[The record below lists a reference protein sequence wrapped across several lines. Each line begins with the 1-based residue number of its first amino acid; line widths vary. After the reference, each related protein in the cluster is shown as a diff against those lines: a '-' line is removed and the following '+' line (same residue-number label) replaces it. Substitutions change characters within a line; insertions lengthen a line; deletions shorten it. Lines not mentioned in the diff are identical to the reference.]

1 MSTFLYRLGRT
12 AFGRPWLFIAGWLT
26 VLAVVIGT
34 VAVNGVSV
42 SSDMKIEGT
51 EAQSVLDRVST
62 ELPEASG
69 GQASVVFTV
78 PDGERLDTAE
88 RLAAI
93 SDTVNDVYAL
103 EKVVNPLD
111 LAPAAPGEGA
121 AGAGQQNAP
130 GAPGEGAAGAGQQN
144 APGTPAAGP
153 EQGQAPPYQPLV
165 MDGAPVPGVLVSSD
179 GQVALFQFQFTVAS
193 TSLTDEDVTSVVEV
207 VERAEEGTE
216 ISALPSDSLKALEV
230 PVGMGEVIGL
240 AVAALVLVL
249 TLGSLIAAGL
259 PLITALIGVGIGVG
273 GAYALSTVVEM
284 NSATPVLGLM
294 VGLAV
299 GIDYALF
306 VVNRQ
311 RRLILDRGLTAQEAA
326 GRAVG
331 TAGSAVF
338 FAGLTV
344 IIALTAL
351 TVIGI
356 AMLSTMALVAA
367 STVALAVLIALT
379 LLPALLGLVGER
391 ICSDKARAR
400 SRAKVEA
407 ESHSVADHW
416 VKGVIRFRWPVI
428 AGVVALLGVMAIPAA
443 DMNLG
448 IPSGATA
455 NQDTAARQSYEAV
468 SQGFGE
474 GFNGPLL
481 VTAEPTDTAGGVT
494 PELTAKLIGEFQDR
508 DDIVL
513 AAPVGVNEA
522 GDLAV
527 FSVIPTSGPSDE
539 ATRDLVKSLREPDNA
554 IAQNNQVQLGVTGFT
569 AIGIDMSDKLA
580 SVLPLYLGIIIV
592 LSVLILLLV
601 FRSVIVPIKATAGFL
616 LSILATFGA
625 TTAVFQWG
633 WLSGLFG
640 VDTGGPLMS
649 FMPIMVTGILY
660 GLAMDYEV
668 FLVSSMREAHI
679 HGQEA
684 RQSVVHGFDQASR
697 VVVAAA
703 IIMISVFS
711 GFIFSHDVMIKQIGF
726 ALAVGILIDAF
737 IVRLTLVP
745 ALMAVFGERAWWL
758 PRWLDRLLPDLDIEG
773 DKLLAMLNQ
782 QPEAT
787 DRDKIEVRT

>member
-12 AFGRPWLFIAGWLT
+12 AYGRPWLFIAGWVA
-26 VLAVVIGT
+26 VLAAVVGGMAI
-34 VAVNGVSV
+34 NGVSV
-42 SSDMKIEGT
+42 SSEMKIEGT
-51 EAQSVLDRVST
+51 EAQTVLDRVAD

-78 PDGERLDTAE
+78 PVGERLDTPE
-88 RLAAI
+88 RLAVL
-93 SDTVNDVYAL
+93 SSTVGEVYEL
-103 EKVVNPLD
+103 ERVVNPLD
-111 LAPAAPGEGA
+111 AAPSTAEQG
-121 AGAGQQNAP
+121 
-130 GAPGEGAAGAGQQN
+130 
-144 APGTPAAGP
+144 APGTPQENAPGDAPAGSDPAQAA
-153 EQGQAPPYQPLV
+153 PYQPLMV
-165 MDGAPVPGVLVSSD
+165 SGTPVPGVLVSSD
-179 GQVALFQFQFTVAS
+179 GRVALFQFQFTVAS
-193 TSLTDEDVTSVVEV
+193 TSLTDDDVSSVLEV
-207 VERAEEGTE
+207 VERAEQGTGMTV
-216 ISALPSDSLKALEV
+216 LPSDSLEALEI
-230 PVGMGEVIGL
+230 PVGIGEVIGL

-249 TLGSLIAAGL
+249 TLGSLTAAGL
-259 PLITALIGVGIGVG
+259 PLITALVGVGIGVG
-273 GAYALSTVVEM
+273 GAYTLSNVVEM

-311 RRLILDRGLTAQEAA
+311 RRLILDHGLNAHEAA

-344 IIALTAL
+344 LIALTAL

-356 AMLSTMALVAA
+356 AVLSTMALVAA
-367 STVALAVLIALT
+367 STVALAVLIALS

-400 SRAKVEA
+400 RRAKVQA
-407 ESHSVADHW
+407 ESHGVADHW
-416 VKGVIRFRWPVI
+416 VRGVVRFRWPVI
-428 AGVVALLGVMAIPAA
+428 AGVAAILVVMAIPAA
-443 DMNLG
+443 SMNLG

-468 SQGFGE
+468 SQSFGE
-474 GFNGPLL
+474 GFNSPLL
-481 VTAEPTDTAGGVT
+481 VTAEPTRAAGNVT
-494 PELTAKLIGEFQDR
+494 PELTAKLIDELQDR

-527 FSVIPTSGPSDE
+527 FSIIPTSGPDDE
-539 ATRDLVKSLREPDNA
+539 STSDLVTSLREPDHP
-554 IAQNNQVQLGVTGFT
+554 IARDNQVQLGVTGFT
-569 AIGIDMSDKLA
+569 AIRIDMSDKIA

-592 LSVLILLLV
+592 LSILILTLV
-601 FRSVIVPIKATAGFL
+601 FRSVVVPLKATAGFL

-649 FMPIMVTGILY
+649 FMPIIVTGILY

-679 HGQEA
+679 HGQAA

-703 IIMISVFS
+703 IIMVAVFS
-711 GFIFSHDVMIKQIGF
+711 GFIFSHDIMIKQIGF
-726 ALAVGILIDAF
+726 ALAAGILIDAF

-745 ALMAVFGERAWWL
+745 ALMAVFDERAWWL
-758 PRWLDRLLPDLDIEG
+758 PQWLDRLLPDLDIEG
-773 DKLLAMLNQ
+773 DRLLTMLNQ
-782 QPEAT
+782 QAGAT
-787 DRDKIEVRT
+787 DRQGIEIPG

>member
-12 AFGRPWLFIAGWLT
+12 AFGRPWLLIAGWVA
-26 VLAVVIGT
+26 VLAAVVGAVVI
-34 VAVNGVSV
+34 NGVSV
-42 SSDMKIEGT
+42 SSEMKIDGT
-51 EAQSVLDRVST
+51 QAQTVLDRVAD

-69 GQASVVFTV
+69 GQASVVFTASE
-78 PDGERLDTAE
+78 GGRLDTPE
-88 RLAAI
+88 RLAVI
-93 SDTVNDVYAL
+93 SRTVSDVYEL

-111 LAPAAPGEGA
+111 AALGAAEEGA
-121 AGAGQQNAP
+121 AGTPRENAP
-130 GAPGEGAAGAGQQN
+130 VDPQAGSDQHH
-144 APGTPAAGP
+144 
-153 EQGQAPPYQPLV
+153 APPYQPLMV
-165 MDGAPVPGVLVSSD
+165 DGAPVPGVLVSSD

-193 TSLTDEDVTSVVEV
+193 TSLTDDDVSSVVDV
-207 VERAEEGTE
+207 VERAEQGTG
-216 ISALPSDSLKALEV
+216 ITVLPSDSLKAIEI
-230 PVGMGEVIGL
+230 PVGIGEVIGL

-259 PLITALIGVGIGVG
+259 PLVTALVGVGIGVG
-273 GAYALSTVVEM
+273 GAYALSMVVEM

-311 RRLILDRGLTAQEAA
+311 RRLILDRGLTAREAA

-344 IIALTAL
+344 LIALTAL

-356 AMLSTMALVAA
+356 ATLSTMALVAA

-400 SRAKVEA
+400 SRARVDA
-407 ESHSVADHW
+407 ESRNHSVADHW
-416 VKGVIRFRWPVI
+416 VKNVIRFRWPVI
-428 AGVVALLGVMAIPAA
+428 AGVAAILGVMAIPAA
-443 DMNLG
+443 SMNLG
-448 IPSGATA
+448 IPTGATA
-455 NQDTAARQSYEAV
+455 NQDTAARQSYEAI
-468 SQGFGE
+468 SRGFGE

-481 VTAEPTDTAGGVT
+481 VTAEPTGTAGRVT
-494 PELTAKLIGEFQDR
+494 PELTAKLIGEFQER

-527 FSVIPTSGPSDE
+527 FSIIPTSGPSDE
-539 ATRDLVKSLREPDNA
+539 ATSDLVRSLRESDNA
-554 IAQNNQVQLGVTGFT
+554 IAQDNQVQLGVTGFT
-569 AIGIDMSDKLA
+569 AIGIDMSDKLTN
-580 SVLPLYLGIIIV
+580 VLPLYLGIIIV
-592 LSVLILLLV
+592 LSVLILTLV

-633 WLSGLFG
+633 WLSELFG

-649 FMPIMVTGILY
+649 FMPIFVTGILY

-679 HGQEA
+679 HGQAA

-703 IIMISVFS
+703 IIMVAVFS
-711 GFIFSHDVMIKQIGF
+711 GFIVSYDIMIKQVGF
-726 ALAVGILIDAF
+726 ALAAGILIDAF
-737 IVRLTLVP
+737 LVRLTLIP
-745 ALMAVFGERAWWL
+745 ALMAVFDDRAWWL

-773 DKLLAMLNQ
+773 DKLLTMLNQ
-782 QPEAT
+782 QAEAT
-787 DRDKIEVRT
+787 DRHDVAVRN

>member
-12 AFGRPWLFIAGWLT
+12 AFGRPWLFIAGWVAVLT
-26 VLAVVIGT
+26 VVVGAVAI
-34 VAVNGVSV
+34 NGVSV
-42 SSDMKIEGT
+42 SSEMKIEGT
-51 EAQSVLDRVST
+51 EAQTVLDRVAD
-62 ELPEASG
+62 EFPAASG
-69 GQASVVFTV
+69 GQASVVFTA
-78 PDGERLDTAE
+78 PDGERLDTPE
-88 RLAAI
+88 RLAVI
-93 SDTVNDVYAL
+93 SGTVSDVYDL

-111 LAPAAPGEGA
+111 AALGPPAESAPDTRQE
-121 AGAGQQNAP
+121 NAP
-130 GAPGEGAAGAGQQN
+130 GGPPAGSNQAQ
-144 APGTPAAGP
+144 TPP
-153 EQGQAPPYQPLV
+153 FQPLLV
-165 MDGAPVPGVLVSSD
+165 GGAPVPGVLVSSD

-193 TSLTDEDVTSVVEV
+193 TSLTDDDVASVVEV
-207 VERAEEGTE
+207 VERAEQGTG
-216 ISALPSDSLKALEV
+216 ITVLPSDSLKAIEI
-230 PVGMGEVIGL
+230 PVGIGEVIGL

-259 PLITALIGVGIGVG
+259 PLVTALAGVGIGVG
-273 GAYALSTVVEM
+273 GAYALSTAVEM

-311 RRLILDRGLTAQEAA
+311 RRLILDRGLTAEEAA

-344 IIALTAL
+344 LIALTAL

-356 AMLSTMALVAA
+356 AMLSAMALVAA

-400 SRAKVEA
+400 RRDQVESKSD
-407 ESHSVADHW
+407 SHSVADHW

-428 AGVVALLGVMAIPAA
+428 AGVVAILGVMAIPAA
-443 DMNLG
+443 SMKLG

-481 VTAEPTDTAGGVT
+481 VTAEPTGSGRRVT
-494 PELTAKLIGEFQDR
+494 PELTAKLIGELQDR

-522 GDLAV
+522 GNLAV
-527 FSVIPTSGPSDE
+527 FSIIPTSGPSDE
-539 ATRDLVKSLREPDNA
+539 ATSDLVKSLREPDNA
-554 IAQNNQVQLGVTGFT
+554 IAQDNQVQLGVTGFT

-580 SVLPLYLGIIIV
+580 GVLPLYLGIIIV
-592 LSVLILLLV
+592 LSVLILTLV
-601 FRSVIVPIKATAGFL
+601 FRSIIVPIKATAGFL

-633 WLSGLFG
+633 WLSSLFG
-640 VDTGGPLMS
+640 FDTGGPLMS
-649 FMPIMVTGILY
+649 FMPIIATGILY

-668 FLVSSMREAHI
+668 FLVSSMREAHV
-679 HGQEA
+679 HGRAA
-684 RQSVVHGFDQASR
+684 RASIVQGFDQASR

-703 IIMISVFS
+703 IIMVAVFS
-711 GFIFSHDVMIKQIGF
+711 GFIFSHDIMIKQIGF
-726 ALAVGILIDAF
+726 ALAAGILIDAF

-745 ALMAVFGERAWWL
+745 ALMAVFDEQAWWL

-773 DKLLAMLNQ
+773 DKLLTMLNQ
-782 QPEAT
+782 QAEAT
-787 DRDKIEVRT
+787 DRQDIKIRR

>member
-1 MSTFLYRLGRT
+1 MEDWG
-12 AFGRPWLFIAGWLT
+12 
-26 VLAVVIGT
+26 
-34 VAVNGVSV
+34 
-42 SSDMKIEGT
+42 
-51 EAQSVLDRVST
+51 
-62 ELPEASG
+62 
-69 GQASVVFTV
+69 
-78 PDGERLDTAE
+78 
-88 RLAAI
+88 
-93 SDTVNDVYAL
+93 
-103 EKVVNPLD
+103 
-111 LAPAAPGEGA
+111 
-121 AGAGQQNAP
+121 
-130 GAPGEGAAGAGQQN
+130 
-144 APGTPAAGP
+144 
-153 EQGQAPPYQPLV
+153 
-165 MDGAPVPGVLVSSD
+165 PVPGVLVSSD

-193 TSLTDEDVTSVVEV
+193 TSLTDDDVTSVVEV
-207 VERAEEGTE
+207 VERAERGTG
-216 ISALPSDSLKALEV
+216 ITVLPSDSLKAIEI
-230 PVGMGEVIGL
+230 PVGVGEVIGL

-259 PLITALIGVGIGVG
+259 PLITALVGVGIGVG
-273 GAYALSTVVEM
+273 GAYALSTAVEM

-311 RRLILDRGLTAQEAA
+311 RRLILDRGLSAQEAA
-326 GRAVG
+326 ARAVG

-344 IIALTAL
+344 LIALTAL

-391 ICSDKARAR
+391 ICSGKAR
-400 SRAKVEA
+400 SRRRAKVDA

-416 VKGVIRFRWPVI
+416 VRGVIRFRWPVI
-428 AGVVALLGVMAIPAA
+428 AGVVAILGVMAIPAA
-443 DMNLG
+443 SMNLG
-448 IPSGATA
+448 IPTGETA

-481 VTAEPTDTAGGVT
+481 VTAEPTDTADRVT
-494 PELTAKLIGEFQDR
+494 PELTAKLLAEFQGR

-527 FSVIPTSGPSDE
+527 FSVIPTSGPGDE
-539 ATRDLVKSLREPDNA
+539 ATSDLVKSLREPAND
-554 IAQNNQVQLGVTGFT
+554 IAQTNEVQLGVTGFT

-580 SVLPLYLGIIIV
+580 DVLPLYLGIIIV
-592 LSVLILLLV
+592 LSVLILMLV
-601 FRSVIVPIKATAGFL
+601 FRSIVVPLKATAGFL

-633 WLSGLFG
+633 WLSSLFG
-640 VDTGGPLMS
+640 FDTGGPLMS
-649 FMPIMVTGILY
+649 FMPIIVTGILY

-679 HGQEA
+679 HGQPA

-703 IIMISVFS
+703 IIMVAVFS
-711 GFIFSHDVMIKQIGF
+711 GFIFSHDIMIKQIGF
-726 ALAVGILIDAF
+726 ALAAGILIDAF

-745 ALMAVFGERAWWL
+745 ALMAVFDERAWWL

-773 DKLLAMLNQ
+773 DKLLTMLNQ
-782 QPEAT
+782 QAEAADHQNT
-787 DRDKIEVRT
+787 EVRN

>member
-1 MSTFLYRLGRT
+1 MSTILYRLGRT
-12 AFGRPWLFIAGWLT
+12 AFGTPWLFIAGWVA
-26 VLAVVIGT
+26 VLAVVVGG
-34 VAVNGVSV
+34 VAINGVSV
-42 SSDMKIEGT
+42 SSEMKIEGT
-51 EAQSVLDRVST
+51 EAQTVLDRVAD

-78 PDGERLDTAE
+78 PVGERLDTPE
-88 RLAAI
+88 RLAVI
-93 SDTVNDVYAL
+93 SDTVSNVYDL

-111 LAPAAPGEGA
+111 AALGAAEEGA
-121 AGAGQQNAP
+121 SGTAQENPPGDPPAGSDQ
-130 GAPGEGAAGAGQQN
+130 E
-144 APGTPAAGP
+144 PAQ
-153 EQGQAPPYQPLV
+153 EQGPPYQPLLV
-165 MDGAPVPGVLVSSD
+165 DGAPVPGVLVSSD
-179 GQVALFQFQFTVAS
+179 GRVALFQFQFTVAS
-193 TSLTDEDVTSVVEV
+193 TSLTDDDVSSVVEV
-207 VERAEEGTE
+207 VERAEQGTGMTV
-216 ISALPSDSLKALEV
+216 LPSDSLKALEI
-230 PVGMGEVIGL
+230 PVGIGEVIGL

-259 PLITALIGVGIGVG
+259 PLVTALVGIGIGVG
-273 GAYALSTVVEM
+273 GAYALSNVVEM

-344 IIALTAL
+344 LIALTAL

-356 AMLSTMALVAA
+356 AVLSTMALVAA
-367 STVALAVLIALT
+367 STVALAVLIALS

-400 SRAKVEA
+400 RHAQAKT
-407 ESHSVADHW
+407 ESHGIADHW
-416 VKGVIRFRWPVI
+416 VKGVVRYRWPVI
-428 AGVVALLGVMAIPAA
+428 AGVAAILVVMAIPAA
-443 DMNLG
+443 SMNLG

-468 SQGFGE
+468 SQSFGE
-474 GFNGPLL
+474 GFNNPLL
-481 VTAEPTDTAGGVT
+481 VTAEPTRAAGNVT
-494 PELTAKLIGEFQDR
+494 PELTAKLIDEFQDR

-527 FSVIPTSGPSDE
+527 FSIIPTSGPDDE
-539 ATRDLVKSLREPDNA
+539 ATSDLVKSLREPDHP
-554 IAQNNQVQLGVTGFT
+554 IAQDNQVQLGVTGFT
-569 AIGIDMSDKLA
+569 AIRIDMSDKIA
-580 SVLPLYLGIIIV
+580 GVLPFYLGIIIV
-592 LSVLILLLV
+592 LSVLILMLV
-601 FRSVIVPIKATAGFL
+601 FRSVVVPIKATAGFL

-649 FMPIMVTGILY
+649 FMPIIVTGILY

-679 HGQEA
+679 HGQAA
-684 RQSVVHGFDQASR
+684 RPSVVHGFDQASR

-703 IIMISVFS
+703 IIMVAVFS
-711 GFIFSHDVMIKQIGF
+711 GFIFSHDIMIKQIGF
-726 ALAVGILIDAF
+726 ALAAGILIDAF

-745 ALMAVFGERAWWL
+745 ALMAVFDERAWWL

-773 DKLLAMLNQ
+773 DKLLTMLNQ
-782 QPEAT
+782 QAEAT
-787 DRDKIEVRT
+787 DQQDIKIPG

>member
-1 MSTFLYRLGRT
+1 M
-12 AFGRPWLFIAGWLT
+12 
-26 VLAVVIGT
+26 
-34 VAVNGVSV
+34 
-42 SSDMKIEGT
+42 
-51 EAQSVLDRVST
+51 
-62 ELPEASG
+62 
-69 GQASVVFTV
+69 
-78 PDGERLDTAE
+78 
-88 RLAAI
+88 
-93 SDTVNDVYAL
+93 
-103 EKVVNPLD
+103 
-111 LAPAAPGEGA
+111 
-121 AGAGQQNAP
+121 
-130 GAPGEGAAGAGQQN
+130 
-144 APGTPAAGP
+144 
-153 EQGQAPPYQPLV
+153 LV
-165 MDGAPVPGVLVSSD
+165 DGAPVPGVLVSAD

-193 TSLTDEDVTSVVEV
+193 TSLTDDDVSSVLEV
-207 VERAEEGTE
+207 VERAEQGTGMTV
-216 ISALPSDSLKALEV
+216 LPSDSLEALEI
-230 PVGMGEVIGL
+230 PVGIGEVIGL

-249 TLGSLIAAGL
+249 TLGSLTAAGL
-259 PLITALIGVGIGVG
+259 PLITALVGVGIGVG
-273 GAYALSTVVEM
+273 GAYTLSNVVEM

-311 RRLILDRGLTAQEAA
+311 RRLILDHGLNAHEAA

-344 IIALTAL
+344 LIALTAL

-356 AMLSTMALVAA
+356 AVLSTMALVAA
-367 STVALAVLIALT
+367 STVALAVLIALS

-400 SRAKVEA
+400 RRAKVQT
-407 ESHSVADHW
+407 ESHGVADHW
-416 VKGVIRFRWPVI
+416 VRGVVRFRWPVI
-428 AGVVALLGVMAIPAA
+428 AGVAAILVVMAIPAA
-443 DMNLG
+443 SMNLG

-468 SQGFGE
+468 SQSFGE
-474 GFNGPLL
+474 GFNSPLL
-481 VTAEPTDTAGGVT
+481 VTAEPTRVAGNVT
-494 PELTAKLIGEFQDR
+494 PELTAKLIDEFQDR

-513 AAPVGVNEA
+513 ATPVGVNEA

-527 FSVIPTSGPSDE
+527 FSIIPTSGPDDE
-539 ATRDLVKSLREPDNA
+539 ATSDLVKSLREPDHP
-554 IAQNNQVQLGVTGFT
+554 IAQDNQVQLGVTGFT
-569 AIGIDMSDKLA
+569 AIRIDMSDKIA
-580 SVLPLYLGIIIV
+580 GVLPFYLGIIIV
-592 LSVLILLLV
+592 LSILILTLV
-601 FRSVIVPIKATAGFL
+601 FRSLVVPIKATAGFL

-649 FMPIMVTGILY
+649 FMPIIVTGILY

-679 HGQEA
+679 HGQAA
-684 RQSVVHGFDQASR
+684 RPSVVHGFDQASR

-703 IIMISVFS
+703 IIMVAVFS
-711 GFIFSHDVMIKQIGF
+711 GFIFSHDIMIKQIGF
-726 ALAVGILIDAF
+726 ALAAGILIDAF

-745 ALMAVFGERAWWL
+745 ALMAVFDEGAWWL

-773 DKLLAMLNQ
+773 DKLLTMLNQ
-782 QPEAT
+782 QAEAT
-787 DRDKIEVRT
+787 DQQDIKIPG

>member
-12 AFGRPWLFIAGWLT
+12 AFGRPWLFIAGWVA
-26 VLAVVIGT
+26 VLAAVVGA
-34 VAVNGVSV
+34 VAINGVNV
-42 SSDMKIEGT
+42 SSEMKIEGT
-51 EAQSVLDRVST
+51 EAQTVLDRVAN
-62 ELPEASG
+62 ELPAASG

-78 PDGERLDTAE
+78 PDGERLDTPE
-88 RLAAI
+88 RLAVI
-93 SDTVNDVYAL
+93 SATVSDVYDL

-111 LAPAAPGEGA
+111 AALGTGEQGGPGTDQEGAPADPP
-121 AGAGQQNAP
+121 AG
-130 GAPGEGAAGAGQQN
+130 
-144 APGTPAAGP
+144 TD
-153 EQGQAPPYQPLV
+153 QGQAPPYQPLV
-165 MDGAPVPGVLVSSD
+165 VDGAPVPGVLVSSD

-193 TSLTDEDVTSVVEV
+193 TSLTDDDVTSVVEV
-207 VERAEEGTE
+207 VERAERGTG
-216 ISALPSDSLKALEV
+216 ITVLPSDSLKAIEI
-230 PVGMGEVIGL
+230 PVGIGEVIGL
-240 AVAALVLVL
+240 AIAALVLVL

-259 PLITALIGVGIGVG
+259 PLITALVGVGIGVG
-273 GAYALSTVVEM
+273 GAYALSTAVEM

-311 RRLILDRGLTAQEAA
+311 RRLILDRGLSAQEAA

-344 IIALTAL
+344 LIALTAL

-391 ICSDKARAR
+391 ICSDKARSR
-400 SRAKVEA
+400 RRAKVEA

-428 AGVVALLGVMAIPAA
+428 AGVVAILGVMAIPAA
-443 DMNLG
+443 SMNLG
-448 IPSGATA
+448 IPTGETA

-481 VTAEPTDTAGGVT
+481 VTAEPTGSADLVT
-494 PELTAKLIGEFQDR
+494 PDLTAKLLAEFQGR

-527 FSVIPTSGPSDE
+527 FSIIPTSGPSDE
-539 ATRDLVKSLREPDNA
+539 ATSDLVKSLREPDND
-554 IAQNNQVQLGVTGFT
+554 IAQTNEVQLGVTGFT

-580 SVLPLYLGIIIV
+580 DVLPLYLGIIIV
-592 LSVLILLLV
+592 LSVLILMLV
-601 FRSVIVPIKATAGFL
+601 FRSIVVPLKATAGFL

-633 WLSGLFG
+633 WLSSLFG
-640 VDTGGPLMS
+640 FDTGGPLMS
-649 FMPIMVTGILY
+649 FMPIIVTGILY

-679 HGQEA
+679 HGQPA

-703 IIMISVFS
+703 IIMVAVFS
-711 GFIFSHDVMIKQIGF
+711 GFIFSHDIMIKQIGF
-726 ALAVGILIDAF
+726 ALAAGILIDAF

-745 ALMAVFGERAWWL
+745 ALMAVFDERAWWL

-773 DKLLAMLNQ
+773 DKLLTMLNQ
-782 QPEAT
+782 RAEAT
-787 DRDKIEVRT
+787 DRQNVEVRN

>member
-12 AFGRPWLFIAGWLT
+12 AFGRPWLFIAGWLA
-26 VLAVVIGT
+26 VLAVVVGS
-34 VAVNGVSV
+34 VAINGVSV
-42 SSDMKIEGT
+42 SSEMKIEGT
-51 EAQSVLDRVST
+51 EAQTVLDRVAA

-69 GQASVVFTV
+69 GQASVVFTAA
-78 PDGERLDTAE
+78 DGERLDTGE
-88 RLAAI
+88 RLAVI
-93 SDTVNDVYAL
+93 SGTVSDVYDL

-111 LAPAAPGEGA
+111 AALG
-121 AGAGQQNAP
+121 
-130 GAPGEGAAGAGQQN
+130 GAPEEG
-144 APGTPAAGP
+144 APGTPPESAPGTPPGGP
-153 EQGQAPPYQPLV
+153 NQEQAPPYQPLLV
-165 MDGAPVPGVLVSSD
+165 DGAPVPGVLVSTD

-193 TSLTDEDVTSVVEV
+193 TSLTDDDVTSVVEV
-207 VERAEEGTE
+207 VERAEQGTG
-216 ISALPSDSLKALEV
+216 ITVLPSDSLKAIEI
-230 PVGMGEVIGL
+230 PVGIGEVIGL

-259 PLITALIGVGIGVG
+259 PLVTALVGVGIGVG

-311 RRLILDRGLTAQEAA
+311 RRLILDQGLTAREAA
-326 GRAVG
+326 SRAVG

-344 IIALTAL
+344 LIALTAL

-400 SRAKVEA
+400 RRARVEA
-407 ESHSVADHW
+407 ESHSVADLW

-428 AGVVALLGVMAIPAA
+428 AGVVAILGVAAIPAA
-443 DMNLG
+443 SMNLG
-448 IPSGATA
+448 IPTGATA

-481 VTAEPTDTAGGVT
+481 VTAEPTGTAGAVT
-494 PELTAKLIGEFQDR
+494 PELTAQLIAGFQDR

-527 FSVIPTSGPSDE
+527 FSIIPTSGPSDE
-539 ATRDLVKSLREPDNA
+539 ATSDLVKSLREPDNT
-554 IAQNNQVQLGVTGFT
+554 IASDNEVQLGVTGFT

-580 SVLPLYLGIIIV
+580 GVLPLYLGIIII
-592 LSVLILLLV
+592 LSVLILMLV
-601 FRSVIVPIKATAGFL
+601 FRSIIVPIKATAGFL

-640 VDTGGPLMS
+640 FDTGGPLMS
-649 FMPIMVTGILY
+649 FMPIIVTGILY

-679 HGQEA
+679 HGQTA

-703 IIMISVFS
+703 IIMVAVFS
-711 GFIFSHDVMIKQIGF
+711 GFIFSHDIMIKQIGF

-737 IVRLTLVP
+737 IVRMTLVP
-745 ALMAVFGERAWWL
+745 ALMAIFKEGAWWL
-758 PRWLDRLLPDLDIEG
+758 PRWLDRLLPNLDVEG
-773 DKLLAMLNQ
+773 DKLLTMLNQ
-782 QPEAT
+782 QAEAT
-787 DRDKIEVRT
+787 GQQRAEVRN

>member
-1 MSTFLYRLGRT
+1 M
-12 AFGRPWLFIAGWLT
+12 
-26 VLAVVIGT
+26 
-34 VAVNGVSV
+34 
-42 SSDMKIEGT
+42 
-51 EAQSVLDRVST
+51 
-62 ELPEASG
+62 
-69 GQASVVFTV
+69 VFTA
-78 PDGERLDTAE
+78 PDGERLDTPE
-88 RLAAI
+88 RLAVI
-93 SDTVNDVYAL
+93 SGTVGDVYDL

-111 LAPAAPGEGA
+111 AALGGAEEDPADTPRK
-121 AGAGQQNAP
+121 NAP
-130 GAPGEGAAGAGQQN
+130 VDPQAGSDQ
-144 APGTPAAGP
+144 
-153 EQGQAPPYQPLV
+153 QAPPYQPLV
-165 MDGAPVPGVLVSSD
+165 VDGAPVPGVLVSSD

-193 TSLTDEDVTSVVEV
+193 TSLTDDDVSSVVEV
-207 VERAEEGTE
+207 VERAEQGTG
-216 ISALPSDSLKALEV
+216 ITVLPSDSLKALEI
-230 PVGMGEVIGL
+230 PVGIGEVIGL

-259 PLITALIGVGIGVG
+259 PLITALVGVGIGVG

-311 RRLILDRGLTAQEAA
+311 RRLILDRGLTAREAA

-344 IIALTAL
+344 LIALTAL

-356 AMLSTMALVAA
+356 ATLSTMALVAA
-367 STVALAVLIALT
+367 STVALAVLIALS

-391 ICSDKARAR
+391 ICSDKARGR
-400 SRAKVEA
+400 RRAKEDA

-416 VKGVIRFRWPVI
+416 VKTVIRFRWPVI
-428 AGVVALLGVMAIPAA
+428 AGVVAILGVMAIPAA
-443 DMNLG
+443 SMNLG

-481 VTAEPTDTAGGVT
+481 VTAEPTGTAGRVT
-494 PELTAKLIGEFQDR
+494 PELTAKLITGFQDR

-513 AAPVGVNEA
+513 ATPVGINEA

-527 FSVIPTSGPSDE
+527 FSIIPTSGPSDE
-539 ATRDLVKSLREPDNA
+539 ATSDLVKSLRERDSA
-554 IAQNNQVQLGVTGFT
+554 IAQDNQVQLGVTGFT
-569 AIGIDMSDKLA
+569 AIGIDMSDKIA

-592 LSVLILLLV
+592 LSVLILMVV
-601 FRSVIVPIKATAGFL
+601 FRSVVVPIKATAGFL

-633 WLSGLFG
+633 WVSELFG
-640 VDTGGPLMS
+640 FDTGGPLMS
-649 FMPIMVTGILY
+649 FMPIIVTGILY

-679 HGQEA
+679 HGQAA
-684 RQSVVHGFDQASR
+684 RPSVVHGFDHASR

-703 IIMISVFS
+703 IIMVAVFS
-711 GFIFSHDVMIKQIGF
+711 GFIFSHDIMIKQVGF
-726 ALAVGILIDAF
+726 ALAAGILIDAF

-745 ALMAVFGERAWWL
+745 ALMAVFDDRAWWL
-758 PRWLDRLLPDLDIEG
+758 PPGSTGYCRTSTSR
-773 DKLLAMLNQ
+773 
-782 QPEAT
+782 AT
-787 DRDKIEVRT
+787 SS

>member
-12 AFGRPWLFIAGWLT
+12 AFGRPWLFIAGWLAA
-26 VLAVVIGT
+26 LAVVVGA

-42 SSDMKIEGT
+42 SSEMKIEGT
-51 EAQSVLDRVST
+51 EAQTVLDRVAD
-62 ELPEASG
+62 ELPAASG

-88 RLAAI
+88 RLAVI
-93 SDTVNDVYAL
+93 SDTVSDVYDL
-103 EKVVNPLD
+103 EQVANPLD
-111 LAPAAPGEGA
+111 PITAAPEEGA
-121 AGAGQQNAP
+121 P
-130 GAPGEGAAGAGQQN
+130 S
-144 APGTPAAGP
+144 GP
-153 EQGQAPPYQPLV
+153 PQSAAPPYQPLV
-165 MDGAPVPGVLVSSD
+165 AEGAPVPGVLVSSD

-193 TSLTDEDVTSVVEV
+193 TSLTDDQVSSVVEV
-207 VERAEEGTE
+207 VERAEQGTG
-216 ISALPSDSLKALEV
+216 ITVLPSDSLKAIEI
-230 PVGMGEVIGL
+230 PVGIGEVIGL

-259 PLITALIGVGIGVG
+259 PLITALVGVGIGVG
-273 GAYALSTVVEM
+273 GAYALSTAVEM

-311 RRLILDRGLTAQEAA
+311 RRLILDRGLAAQEAA

-344 IIALTAL
+344 LIALTAL

-400 SRAKVEA
+400 RRAKVDA

-428 AGVVALLGVMAIPAA
+428 AGVVAILGVAAIPAA
-443 DMNLG
+443 SMNLG
-448 IPSGATA
+448 IPTGATA
-455 NQDTAARQSYEAV
+455 NQDSAARQSYEAV

-481 VTAEPTDTAGGVT
+481 VTAEPIGTAGRVT
-494 PELTAKLIGEFQDR
+494 PELTAKLIRELQDR
-508 DDIVL
+508 GDIVL
-513 AAPVGVNEA
+513 AAPVGVNGA

-527 FSVIPTSGPSDE
+527 FSVIPTSGPSDV
-539 ATRDLVKSLREPDNA
+539 ATSDLVKSLREPDNA
-554 IAQNNQVQLGVTGFT
+554 IARNNQVQLGVTGFT

-580 SVLPLYLGIIIV
+580 DVLPLYLAIIIA
-592 LSVLILLLV
+592 LSVLILMLV
-601 FRSVIVPIKATAGFL
+601 FRSVVVPIKATAGFL
-616 LSILATFGA
+616 LSIVATFGA

-633 WLSGLFG
+633 WLSSLFG
-640 VDTGGPLMS
+640 FDTGGPLMS
-649 FMPIMVTGILY
+649 FMPIIVTGILY

-679 HGQEA
+679 HGQVA

-703 IIMISVFS
+703 IIMVAVFS
-711 GFIFSHDVMIKQIGF
+711 GFIFSHDIMIKQVGF
-726 ALAVGILIDAF
+726 ALAAGILIDAF

-745 ALMAVFGERAWWL
+745 ALMAIFNERAWWL
-758 PRWLDRLLPDLDIEG
+758 PRSLDRLLPNLDIEG
-773 DKLLAMLNQ
+773 DKLLTMLNQ
-782 QPEAT
+782 QAQAT
-787 DRDKIEVRT
+787 DRQEIELRP

>member
-12 AFGRPWLFIAGWLT
+12 AFGRPWLFIAGWVA
-26 VLAVVIGT
+26 VLAVVVGGMAI
-34 VAVNGVSV
+34 NGVSV
-42 SSDMKIEGT
+42 SSGMKIEGT
-51 EAQSVLDRVST
+51 EAQTVLDRVAD

-69 GQASVVFTV
+69 GQASVVFTA
-78 PDGERLDTAE
+78 PDGERLDTPE
-88 RLAAI
+88 RLAVI
-93 SDTVNDVYAL
+93 SGTVSDVYDL

-111 LAPAAPGEGA
+111 AALNAPAEGPTDTPQENPPVDRP
-121 AGAGQQNAP
+121 AGSDR
-130 GAPGEGAAGAGQQN
+130 
-144 APGTPAAGP
+144 
-153 EQGQAPPYQPLV
+153 GQAPPYQPLLI
-165 MDGAPVPGVLVSSD
+165 DGAPVPGVLMSSD

-193 TSLTDEDVTSVVEV
+193 TSLTDDDVTSVVEV
-207 VERAEEGTE
+207 VERAEQGTG
-216 ISALPSDSLKALEV
+216 ITVLPSDSLKALEI
-230 PVGMGEVIGL
+230 PVGIGEVIGL
-240 AVAALVLVL
+240 AVAVLVLVL

-259 PLITALIGVGIGVG
+259 PLTTALVGVGIGVG
-273 GAYALSTVVEM
+273 GAYALSTAVEM

-344 IIALTAL
+344 LIALTAL

-356 AMLSTMALVAA
+356 ATLSTMALVAA

-400 SRAKVEA
+400 RRAKVEA
-407 ESHSVADHW
+407 ESHSVADQW
-416 VKGVIRFRWPVI
+416 VKAVIRFRWPVI
-428 AGVVALLGVMAIPAA
+428 AGVVTILGVMAIPAA
-443 DMNLG
+443 SMNLG

-455 NQDTAARQSYEAV
+455 NKDTAARQGYEAV

-481 VTAEPTDTAGGVT
+481 VTAEPIGTAGRVT

-527 FSVIPTSGPSDE
+527 FSIIPTSGPSDE
-539 ATRDLVKSLREPDNA
+539 ATSDLVKSLREPDNP
-554 IAQNNQVQLGVTGFT
+554 IALDNQVQLGVTGFT
-569 AIGIDMSDKLA
+569 AIRIDMSDKLA
-580 SVLPLYLGIIIV
+580 GVLPLYLGIIVI
-592 LSVLILLLV
+592 LSVLILMLV
-601 FRSVIVPIKATAGFL
+601 FRSVVVPIKATAGFL
-616 LSILATFGA
+616 LSIVATFGL

-640 VDTGGPLMS
+640 FDTGGPLMG
-649 FMPIMVTGILY
+649 FMPVIVTGILY

-679 HGQEA
+679 HGQAA
-684 RQSVVHGFDQASR
+684 RSSVVHGFDQASR

-703 IIMISVFS
+703 IIMVAVFS
-711 GFIFSHDVMIKQIGF
+711 GFIFSHDIMIKQIGF
-726 ALAVGILIDAF
+726 ALAAGILIDAF

-745 ALMAVFGERAWWL
+745 ALMALFDERAWWL

-773 DKLLAMLNQ
+773 DKLLTMLNQ
-782 QPEAT
+782 QTEAT
-787 DRDKIEVRT
+787 DREDIKIRR

>member
-12 AFGRPWLFIAGWLT
+12 AFGRPWLFIGGWVA
-26 VLAVVIGT
+26 VLAAVVGG
-34 VAVNGVSV
+34 VAINGVSV
-42 SSDMKIEGT
+42 SSEMKIEGT
-51 EAQSVLDRVST
+51 EAQTVLDRVAD

-78 PDGERLDTAE
+78 PVGERLDTPE
-88 RLAAI
+88 RLAVI
-93 SDTVNDVYAL
+93 SGTVSNVYDL

-111 LAPAAPGEGA
+111 AALG
-121 AGAGQQNAP
+121 GAGQGPA
-130 GAPGEGAAGAGQQN
+130 
-144 APGTPAAGP
+144 GTPHEDAPVDPQAGSD
-153 EQGQAPPYQPLV
+153 QQAPPYQPLV
-165 MDGAPVPGVLVSSD
+165 VDGAPVPGVLVSSD

-193 TSLTDEDVTSVVEV
+193 TSLTDDDVSSVVEV
-207 VERAEEGTE
+207 VERAEQGTGMTV
-216 ISALPSDSLKALEV
+216 LPSDSLKALEI
-230 PVGMGEVIGL
+230 PVGIGEVIGL

-259 PLITALIGVGIGVG
+259 PLVTALVGIGIGVG
-273 GAYALSTVVEM
+273 GAYALSNVVEM

-311 RRLILDRGLTAQEAA
+311 RRLILDQGLAAQEAA

-344 IIALTAL
+344 LIALTAL

-356 AMLSTMALVAA
+356 AVLSTMALVAA
-367 STVALAVLIALT
+367 STVALAVLIALS

-391 ICSDKARAR
+391 ICSDRARAR
-400 SRAKVEA
+400 RHAQAKT
-407 ESHSVADHW
+407 ESHGVADQW
-416 VKGVIRFRWPVI
+416 VKGVIRYRWPVI
-428 AGVVALLGVMAIPAA
+428 AGVAVILVVMAVPAA
-443 DMNLG
+443 SMNLG

-468 SQGFGE
+468 SRSFGE
-474 GFNGPLL
+474 GFNNPLL
-481 VTAEPTDTAGGVT
+481 VTAEPTDTASNLT
-494 PELTAKLIGEFQDR
+494 PELTAKLMDEFQAR

-513 AAPVGVNEA
+513 AAPVGINEA

-527 FSVIPTSGPSDE
+527 FSIIPTSGPDDE
-539 ATRDLVKSLREPDNA
+539 ATSDLVKSLREPDHP
-554 IAQNNQVQLGVTGFT
+554 IARDNQVQLGVTGFT
-569 AIGIDMSDKLA
+569 AIRIDMSDKIA
-580 SVLPLYLGIIIV
+580 SVLPFYLGIIIV
-592 LSVLILLLV
+592 LSVLILMLV
-601 FRSVIVPIKATAGFL
+601 FRSVVVPIKATAGFL

-649 FMPIMVTGILY
+649 FMPIIVTGILY

-679 HGQEA
+679 HGEA
-684 RQSVVHGFDQASR
+684 ARPSVVHGFDQASR

-703 IIMISVFS
+703 IIMVAVFS
-711 GFIFSHDVMIKQIGF
+711 GFIFSHDIMIKQIGF
-726 ALAVGILIDAF
+726 ALAAGILIDAF

-745 ALMAVFGERAWWL
+745 ALMAVFDERAWWL

-773 DKLLAMLNQ
+773 DKLLTRLIQ
-782 QPEAT
+782 QAGAT
-787 DRDKIEVRT
+787 DRQDIKIPG

>member
-12 AFGRPWLFIAGWLT
+12 AFGKPWLFVAGWVA
-26 VLAVVIGT
+26 VLAVVVGGMAI
-34 VAVNGVSV
+34 NGVSV
-42 SSDMKIEGT
+42 SSEMKIEGT
-51 EAQSVLDRVST
+51 EAQTVLDRVAD

-78 PDGERLDTAE
+78 PDGERLDTPE
-88 RLAAI
+88 RLAVI
-93 SDTVNDVYAL
+93 SGTVSDVYDL

-111 LAPAAPGEGA
+111 AALGA
-121 AGAGQQNAP
+121 AEQGGPGTPQENAP
-130 GAPGEGAAGAGQQN
+130 GDPPAGSDQE
-144 APGTPAAGP
+144 PAQ
-153 EQGQAPPYQPLV
+153 EQGPPYQPLLV
-165 MDGAPVPGVLVSSD
+165 DGEPVPGVLVSSD
-179 GQVALFQFQFTVAS
+179 GQVALFQFQFTVAA
-193 TSLTDEDVTSVVEV
+193 TSLTDDDVTSVVEV
-207 VERAEEGTE
+207 VERAEQGTGMTV
-216 ISALPSDSLKALEV
+216 LPSDSLKALEI
-230 PVGMGEVIGL
+230 PIGIGEVIGL

-249 TLGSLIAAGL
+249 TLGSLVAAGL
-259 PLITALIGVGIGVG
+259 PLITALVGVGIGVG
-273 GAYALSTVVEM
+273 GAYALSNVVEM

-311 RRLILDRGLTAQEAA
+311 RRLILDQGLTAQEAA

-344 IIALTAL
+344 LIALTAL

-356 AMLSTMALVAA
+356 AVLSTMALVAA
-367 STVALAVLIALT
+367 STVALAVLIALS

-400 SRAKVEA
+400 RRTKVEA
-407 ESHSVADHW
+407 ESHGVADHW

-428 AGVVALLGVMAIPAA
+428 AGVVAILGVMAIPAA
-443 DMNLG
+443 SMHLG

-481 VTAEPTDTAGGVT
+481 VTAEPVGTSGRVT

-508 DDIVL
+508 GDIVL

-527 FSVIPTSGPSDE
+527 FSIIPASGPDDE
-539 ATRDLVKSLREPDNA
+539 ATSDLVKSLREPGNA
-554 IAQNNQVQLGVTGFT
+554 IAQRNQVQLGVTGFT
-569 AIGIDMSDKLA
+569 AIRIDMSDKIA
-580 SVLPLYLGIIIV
+580 GVLPLYLGIIII
-592 LSVLILLLV
+592 LSILILMLV
-601 FRSVIVPIKATAGFL
+601 FRSVVVPIKATAGFL

-640 VDTGGPLMS
+640 FDTGGPLMS
-649 FMPIMVTGILY
+649 FMPIIVTGILY

-679 HGQEA
+679 HGQPA
-684 RQSVVHGFDQASR
+684 RQSVVRGFDQASR

-703 IIMISVFS
+703 IIMVAVFS
-711 GFIFSHDVMIKQIGF
+711 GFIFSHDIMIKQIGF
-726 ALAVGILIDAF
+726 ALAAGILIDAF
-737 IVRLTLVP
+737 LVRLTLVP
-745 ALMAVFGERAWWL
+745 ALMAAFDERAWWL
-758 PRWLDRLLPDLDIEG
+758 PRWLDHLLPDLDIEG

-782 QPEAT
+782 QAEPT
-787 DRDKIEVRT
+787 DREDNDIRSR

>member
-1 MSTFLYRLGRT
+1 
-12 AFGRPWLFIAGWLT
+12 
-26 VLAVVIGT
+26 
-34 VAVNGVSV
+34 
-42 SSDMKIEGT
+42 
-51 EAQSVLDRVST
+51 
-62 ELPEASG
+62 
-69 GQASVVFTV
+69 VVFTV
-78 PDGERLDTAE
+78 PDGERLDTPE
-88 RLAAI
+88 RLAVI
-93 SDTVNDVYAL
+93 SGTVSDVYDL

-111 LAPAAPGEGA
+111 AALGA
-121 AGAGQQNAP
+121 AEQGGPGTPQENAP
-130 GAPGEGAAGAGQQN
+130 GDPPAGSDQE
-144 APGTPAAGP
+144 PAQ
-153 EQGQAPPYQPLV
+153 EQGPPYQPLLV
-165 MDGAPVPGVLVSSD
+165 DGEPVPGVLVSSD
-179 GQVALFQFQFTVAS
+179 GQVALFQFQFTVAA
-193 TSLTDEDVTSVVEV
+193 TSLTDDDVTSVVEV
-207 VERAEEGTE
+207 VERAEQGTGMTV
-216 ISALPSDSLKALEV
+216 LPSDSLKALEI
-230 PVGMGEVIGL
+230 PIGIGEVIGL

-249 TLGSLIAAGL
+249 TLGSLVAAGL
-259 PLITALIGVGIGVG
+259 PLITALVGVGIGVG
-273 GAYALSTVVEM
+273 GAYALSNVVEM

-311 RRLILDRGLTAQEAA
+311 RRLILDQGLTAQEAA

-344 IIALTAL
+344 LIALTAL

-356 AMLSTMALVAA
+356 AVLSTMALVAA
-367 STVALAVLIALT
+367 STVALAVLIALS

-400 SRAKVEA
+400 RRTKVEA
-407 ESHSVADHW
+407 ESHGVADHW

-428 AGVVALLGVMAIPAA
+428 AGVVAILGVMAIPAA
-443 DMNLG
+443 SMHLG

-481 VTAEPTDTAGGVT
+481 VTAEPVGTSGRVT

-508 DDIVL
+508 GDIVL

-527 FSVIPTSGPSDE
+527 FSIIPASGPDDE
-539 ATRDLVKSLREPDNA
+539 ATSDLVKSLREPGNA
-554 IAQNNQVQLGVTGFT
+554 IAQRNQVQLGVTGFT
-569 AIGIDMSDKLA
+569 AIRIDMSDKIA
-580 SVLPLYLGIIIV
+580 GVLPLYLGIIII
-592 LSVLILLLV
+592 LSILILMLV
-601 FRSVIVPIKATAGFL
+601 FRSVVVPIKATAGFL

-640 VDTGGPLMS
+640 FDTGGPLMS
-649 FMPIMVTGILY
+649 FMPIIVTGILY

-679 HGQEA
+679 HGQAA

-703 IIMISVFS
+703 IIMVAVFS
-711 GFIFSHDVMIKQIGF
+711 GFIFSHDIMIKQIGF
-726 ALAVGILIDAF
+726 ALAAGILIDAF
-737 IVRLTLVP
+737 LVRLTLVP
-745 ALMAVFGERAWWL
+745 ALMAAFDERAWWL
-758 PRWLDRLLPDLDIEG
+758 PRWLDHLLPDLDIEG

-782 QPEAT
+782 QAEPT
-787 DRDKIEVRT
+787 DREDNDIRSR

>member
-12 AFGRPWLFIAGWLT
+12 AFGRPWLFISGWLA
-26 VLAVVIGT
+26 VLAVVVG
-34 VAVNGVSV
+34 AVVINGVSV
-42 SSDMKIEGT
+42 SSEMKIEGT
-51 EAQSVLDRVST
+51 EAQTVLDRVAD
-62 ELPEASG
+62 ELPAASG

-78 PDGERLDTAE
+78 PDGQRLDTAE
-88 RLAAI
+88 RLAVI
-93 SDTVNDVYAL
+93 SDTVNDVYDL
-103 EKVVNPLD
+103 EQVVNPLD
-111 LAPAAPGEGA
+111 LSTGAPEEGA
-121 AGAGQQNAP
+121 PDAPQQNAP
-130 GAPGEGAAGAGQQN
+130 GNP
-144 APGTPAAGP
+144 PAGP
-153 EQGQAPPYQPLV
+153 DQGQGQGQAPYQPLIV
-165 MDGAPVPGVLVSSD
+165 DGRPVPGVLVSSD

-193 TSLTDEDVTSVVEV
+193 TSLTDEQVSSVVEV
-207 VERAEEGTE
+207 VEAAEQGTG
-216 ISALPSDSLKALEV
+216 ITVLPSDSLKAIEI
-230 PVGMGEVIGL
+230 PVGIGEVIGL

-259 PLITALIGVGIGVG
+259 PLVTALVGVGIGVG
-273 GAYALSTVVEM
+273 GAYALSTTVEM

-344 IIALTAL
+344 LIALTAL

-391 ICSDKARAR
+391 ICSGKARAR
-400 SRAKVEA
+400 RRAKVEA

-416 VKGVIRFRWPVI
+416 VKGVIRFRWPVV
-428 AGVVALLGVMAIPAA
+428 AGVVAILGVAAIPAA
-443 DMNLG
+443 SMNLG

-481 VTAEPTDTAGGVT
+481 VTAEPTGTAGRVT
-494 PELTAKLIGEFQDR
+494 PELTAKLIGEFQER

-513 AAPVGVNEA
+513 ASPMGVNEA

-527 FSVIPTSGPSDE
+527 FSIIPTSGPSDE
-539 ATRDLVKSLREPDNA
+539 ATTDLVESLREPDNA
-554 IAQNNQVQLGVTGFT
+554 IAQDNEVQLGVTGFT

-580 SVLPLYLGIIIV
+580 DVLPLYLGIIIV
-592 LSVLILLLV
+592 LSVLILMLV

-633 WLSGLFG
+633 WLSELFG
-640 VDTGGPLMS
+640 FDTGGPLMS
-649 FMPIMVTGILY
+649 FMPIIVTGILY

-679 HGQEA
+679 HGQAA

-703 IIMISVFS
+703 IIMVAVFS
-711 GFIFSHDVMIKQIGF
+711 GFIFSHDIMIKQIGF
-726 ALAVGILIDAF
+726 ALAAGILIDAF

-745 ALMAVFGERAWWL
+745 ALMALFSERAWWL

-773 DKLLAMLNQ
+773 DKLLTMLNQ
-782 QPEAT
+782 QAEAP
-787 DRDKIEVRT
+787 DRHDIEVRNLS

>member
-1 MSTFLYRLGRT
+1 M
-12 AFGRPWLFIAGWLT
+12 AI
-26 VLAVVIGT
+26 
-34 VAVNGVSV
+34 NGVSV
-42 SSDMKIEGT
+42 SSEMKIEGT
-51 EAQSVLDRVST
+51 EAQTVLDRVAD

-78 PDGERLDTAE
+78 PVGERLDTPE
-88 RLAAI
+88 RLAVL
-93 SDTVNDVYAL
+93 SSTVGEVYEL
-103 EKVVNPLD
+103 ERVVNPLD
-111 LAPAAPGEGA
+111 AAPSTAEQG
-121 AGAGQQNAP
+121 
-130 GAPGEGAAGAGQQN
+130 
-144 APGTPAAGP
+144 APGTPQENAPGDAPAGSDPAQAA
-153 EQGQAPPYQPLV
+153 PYQPLMV
-165 MDGAPVPGVLVSSD
+165 SGTPVPGVLVSSD
-179 GQVALFQFQFTVAS
+179 GRVALFQFQFTVAS
-193 TSLTDEDVTSVVEV
+193 TSLTDDDVSSVLEV
-207 VERAEEGTE
+207 VERAEQGTGMTV
-216 ISALPSDSLKALEV
+216 LPSDSLEALEI
-230 PVGMGEVIGL
+230 PVGIGEVIGL

-249 TLGSLIAAGL
+249 TLGSLTAAGL
-259 PLITALIGVGIGVG
+259 PLITALVGVGIGVG
-273 GAYALSTVVEM
+273 GAYTLSNVVEM

-311 RRLILDRGLTAQEAA
+311 RRLILDHGLNAHEAA

-344 IIALTAL
+344 LIALTAL

-356 AMLSTMALVAA
+356 AVLSTMALVAA
-367 STVALAVLIALT
+367 STVALAVLIALS

-400 SRAKVEA
+400 RRAKVQA
-407 ESHSVADHW
+407 ESHGVADHW
-416 VKGVIRFRWPVI
+416 VRGVVRFRWPVI
-428 AGVVALLGVMAIPAA
+428 AGVAAILVVMAIPAA
-443 DMNLG
+443 SMNLG

-468 SQGFGE
+468 SQSFGE
-474 GFNGPLL
+474 GFNSPLL
-481 VTAEPTDTAGGVT
+481 VTAEPTRAAGNVT
-494 PELTAKLIGEFQDR
+494 PELTAKLIDELQDR

-527 FSVIPTSGPSDE
+527 FSIIPTSGPDDE
-539 ATRDLVKSLREPDNA
+539 STSDLVTSLRKPDHP
-554 IAQNNQVQLGVTGFT
+554 IARDNQVQLGVTGFT
-569 AIGIDMSDKLA
+569 AIRIDMSDKIA

-592 LSVLILLLV
+592 LSILILTLV
-601 FRSVIVPIKATAGFL
+601 FRSVVVPLKATAGFL

-649 FMPIMVTGILY
+649 FMPIIVTGILY

-679 HGQEA
+679 HGQAA

-703 IIMISVFS
+703 IIMVAVFS
-711 GFIFSHDVMIKQIGF
+711 GFIFSHDIMIKQIGF
-726 ALAVGILIDAF
+726 ALAAGILIDAF

-745 ALMAVFGERAWWL
+745 ALMAVFDERAWWL
-758 PRWLDRLLPDLDIEG
+758 PQWLDRLLPDLDIEG
-773 DKLLAMLNQ
+773 DRLLTMLNQ
-782 QPEAT
+782 QAGAT
-787 DRDKIEVRT
+787 DRQGIEIPG

>member
-1 MSTFLYRLGRT
+1 MSTILYRLGRT
-12 AFGRPWLFIAGWLT
+12 AFGTPWLFIAGWVA
-26 VLAVVIGT
+26 VLAVVVGG
-34 VAVNGVSV
+34 VAINGVSV
-42 SSDMKIEGT
+42 SSEMKIEGT
-51 EAQSVLDRVST
+51 EAQTVLDRVAD

-78 PDGERLDTAE
+78 PVGERLDTPE
-88 RLAAI
+88 RLAVI
-93 SDTVNDVYAL
+93 SDTVSNVYDL

-111 LAPAAPGEGA
+111 AALGAAEEGA
-121 AGAGQQNAP
+121 SGTAQENPPGDPPAGSDQ
-130 GAPGEGAAGAGQQN
+130 E
-144 APGTPAAGP
+144 PAQ
-153 EQGQAPPYQPLV
+153 EQGPPYQPLLV
-165 MDGAPVPGVLVSSD
+165 DGAPVPGVLVSSD
-179 GQVALFQFQFTVAS
+179 GRVALFQFQFTVAS
-193 TSLTDEDVTSVVEV
+193 TSLTDDDVSSVVEV
-207 VERAEEGTE
+207 VERAEQGTGMTV
-216 ISALPSDSLKALEV
+216 LPSDSLKALEI
-230 PVGMGEVIGL
+230 PVGIGEVIGL

-259 PLITALIGVGIGVG
+259 PLVTALVGIGIGVG
-273 GAYALSTVVEM
+273 GAYALSNVVEM

-344 IIALTAL
+344 LIALTAL

-356 AMLSTMALVAA
+356 AVLSTMALVAA
-367 STVALAVLIALT
+367 STVALAVLIALS

-400 SRAKVEA
+400 RHAQAKT
-407 ESHSVADHW
+407 ESHGIADHW
-416 VKGVIRFRWPVI
+416 VKGVVRYRWPVI
-428 AGVVALLGVMAIPAA
+428 AGVAAILVVMAIPAA
-443 DMNLG
+443 SMNLG

-468 SQGFGE
+468 SQSFGE
-474 GFNGPLL
+474 GFNNPLL
-481 VTAEPTDTAGGVT
+481 VTAEPTRAAGNVT
-494 PELTAKLIGEFQDR
+494 PELTAKLIDEFQDR

-527 FSVIPTSGPSDE
+527 FSIIPTSGPDDE
-539 ATRDLVKSLREPDNA
+539 ATSDLVKSLREPDHP
-554 IAQNNQVQLGVTGFT
+554 IAQDNQVQLGVTGFT
-569 AIGIDMSDKLA
+569 AIRIDMSDKIA
-580 SVLPLYLGIIIV
+580 GVLPFYLGIIIV
-592 LSVLILLLV
+592 LSVLILMLV
-601 FRSVIVPIKATAGFL
+601 FRSIVVPLKATAGFL

-633 WLSGLFG
+633 WLSSLFG
-640 VDTGGPLMS
+640 FDTGGPLMS
-649 FMPIMVTGILY
+649 FMPIIVTGILY

-679 HGQEA
+679 HGQPA

-703 IIMISVFS
+703 IIMVAVFS
-711 GFIFSHDVMIKQIGF
+711 GFIFSHDIMIKQIGF
-726 ALAVGILIDAF
+726 ALAAGILIDAF

-745 ALMAVFGERAWWL
+745 ALMAVFDERAWWL

-773 DKLLAMLNQ
+773 DKLLTMLNQ
-782 QPEAT
+782 QAEAT
-787 DRDKIEVRT
+787 DQQDIKIPG

>member
-12 AFGRPWLFIAGWLT
+12 AFGRPWLFIAGWVA
-26 VLAVVIGT
+26 VLAAVVGA
-34 VAVNGVSV
+34 VAINGVNV
-42 SSDMKIEGT
+42 SSEMKIEGT
-51 EAQSVLDRVST
+51 EAQTVLDRVAD
-62 ELPEASG
+62 ELPAASG

-78 PDGERLDTAE
+78 PDGERLDTPE
-88 RLAAI
+88 RLAVI
-93 SDTVNDVYAL
+93 SGTVSDVYDL

-111 LAPAAPGEGA
+111 AALGAGEQGGPGTDQEGAPADPS
-121 AGAGQQNAP
+121 AGS
-130 GAPGEGAAGAGQQN
+130 
-144 APGTPAAGP
+144 

-165 MDGAPVPGVLVSSD
+165 VDGAPVPGVLVSSD

-193 TSLTDEDVTSVVEV
+193 TSLTDDDVTSVVEV
-207 VERAEEGTE
+207 VERAEQGTR
-216 ISALPSDSLKALEV
+216 ITVLPSDSLKAIEI
-230 PVGMGEVIGL
+230 PVGIGEVIGL

-259 PLITALIGVGIGVG
+259 PLITALVGVGIGVG

-311 RRLILDRGLTAQEAA
+311 RRLILDRGLSAREAA

-344 IIALTAL
+344 LIALTAL

-391 ICSDKARAR
+391 ICSDKARAQR
-400 SRAKVEA
+400 RAKVEA

-428 AGVVALLGVMAIPAA
+428 AGVVAILGVMAIPAA
-443 DMNLG
+443 SMNLG
-448 IPSGATA
+448 IPTGATA

-481 VTAEPTDTAGGVT
+481 VTAEPTGSTDRVT
-494 PELTAKLIGEFQDR
+494 PELTAKLLAEFQGR

-539 ATRDLVKSLREPDNA
+539 ATSDLVKSLREPDNA
-554 IAQNNQVQLGVTGFT
+554 IAQTNDVQLGVTGFT

-580 SVLPLYLGIIIV
+580 DVLPLYLGIIIM
-592 LSVLILLLV
+592 LSVLILMLV
-601 FRSVIVPIKATAGFL
+601 FRSIVVPLKATAGFL
-616 LSILATFGA
+616 VSILATFGA

-633 WLSGLFG
+633 WLSSLFG
-640 VDTGGPLMS
+640 FDTGGPLMS
-649 FMPIMVTGILY
+649 FMPIIVTGILY

-679 HGQEA
+679 HGQPA

-703 IIMISVFS
+703 IIMVAVFS
-711 GFIFSHDVMIKQIGF
+711 GFIFSHDIMIKQIGF
-726 ALAVGILIDAF
+726 ALAAGILIDAF

-745 ALMAVFGERAWWL
+745 ALMAVFDERAWWL

-773 DKLLAMLNQ
+773 DKLLTMLNQ
-782 QPEAT
+782 QAEAT
-787 DRDKIEVRT
+787 DRQNIEVRN

>member
-1 MSTFLYRLGRT
+1 MSTILYRLGQA
-12 AFGRPWLFIAGWLT
+12 AFGRPWLFIAGWVA
-26 VLAVVIGT
+26 VLAAVVGA
-34 VAVNGVSV
+34 VAINGVSV
-42 SSDMKIEGT
+42 SSEMKIEGT
-51 EAQSVLDRVST
+51 QAQTVLDRVAD

-69 GQASVVFTV
+69 GQASVVFTA
-78 PDGERLDTAE
+78 PDGERLDTPE
-88 RLAAI
+88 RLAVI
-93 SDTVNDVYAL
+93 SGTVSDVYDL

-111 LAPAAPGEGA
+111 AALGGAEEDPADTSRK
-121 AGAGQQNAP
+121 NAP
-130 GAPGEGAAGAGQQN
+130 VDPQ
-144 APGTPAAGP
+144 AGP
-153 EQGQAPPYQPLV
+153 DQQAPPYQPLV
-165 MDGAPVPGVLVSSD
+165 VDGAPVPGVLVSSD

-193 TSLTDEDVTSVVEV
+193 TSLTDDDVSSVVEV
-207 VERAEEGTE
+207 VERAEQGTG
-216 ISALPSDSLKALEV
+216 ITVLPSDSLKALEI
-230 PVGMGEVIGL
+230 PVGIGEVIGL

-259 PLITALIGVGIGVG
+259 PLITALVGVGIGVG

-311 RRLILDRGLTAQEAA
+311 RRLILDRGLTAREAA

-344 IIALTAL
+344 LIALTAL

-356 AMLSTMALVAA
+356 ATLSTMALVAA
-367 STVALAVLIALT
+367 STVALAVLIALS

-391 ICSDKARAR
+391 ICSDKARGR
-400 SRAKVEA
+400 RRAKEDA

-416 VKGVIRFRWPVI
+416 VKTVIRFRWPVI
-428 AGVVALLGVMAIPAA
+428 AGVVAILGVMAIPAA
-443 DMNLG
+443 SMNLG

-481 VTAEPTDTAGGVT
+481 VTAEPTGTAGRVT
-494 PELTAKLIGEFQDR
+494 PELTAKLITGFQDR

-513 AAPVGVNEA
+513 ATPVGINEA

-527 FSVIPTSGPSDE
+527 FSIIPTSGPSDE
-539 ATRDLVKSLREPDNA
+539 ATSDLVKSLRERDSA
-554 IAQNNQVQLGVTGFT
+554 IAQDNQVQLGVTGFT
-569 AIGIDMSDKLA
+569 AIGIDMSDKIA

-592 LSVLILLLV
+592 LSVLILMVV
-601 FRSVIVPIKATAGFL
+601 FRSVVVPIKATAGFL

-633 WLSGLFG
+633 WVSELFG
-640 VDTGGPLMS
+640 FDTGGPLMS
-649 FMPIMVTGILY
+649 FMPIIVTGILY

-679 HGQEA
+679 HGQAA
-684 RQSVVHGFDQASR
+684 RPSVVHGFDHASR

-703 IIMISVFS
+703 IIMVAVFS
-711 GFIFSHDVMIKQIGF
+711 GFILSHDIMIKQVGF
-726 ALAVGILIDAF
+726 ALAAGILIDAF

-745 ALMAVFGERAWWL
+745 ALMAVFDDRAWWL
-758 PRWLDRLLPDLDIEG
+758 PPWLDRLLPDLDIEG
-773 DKLLAMLNQ
+773 DKLLTMLDEQ
-782 QPEAT
+782 AGVT
-787 DRDKIEVRT
+787 DR

>member
-12 AFGRPWLFIAGWLT
+12 AFGRPWLFIAGWVA
-26 VLAVVIGT
+26 VLAVVVGG
-34 VAVNGVSV
+34 VAINGVSV
-42 SSDMKIEGT
+42 SSEMKIEGT
-51 EAQSVLDRVST
+51 EAQTVLDRVAA

-78 PDGERLDTAE
+78 PVGERLDTPE
-88 RLAAI
+88 RLAVI
-93 SDTVNDVYAL
+93 SDTVSNVYDL

-111 LAPAAPGEGA
+111 AAQGAAEEGA
-121 AGAGQQNAP
+121 SGTAQENPP
-130 GAPGEGAAGAGQQN
+130 GDLPGSDQE
-144 APGTPAAGP
+144 PAQ
-153 EQGQAPPYQPLV
+153 EQGPPYQPLLV
-165 MDGAPVPGVLVSSD
+165 DGAPVPGVLVSSD
-179 GQVALFQFQFTVAS
+179 GRVALFQFQFTVAS
-193 TSLTDEDVTSVVEV
+193 TSLTDEDVNSVVEV
-207 VERAEEGTE
+207 VERAEQGTGMTV
-216 ISALPSDSLKALEV
+216 LPSDSLKALEI
-230 PVGMGEVIGL
+230 PVGIGEVIGL

-259 PLITALIGVGIGVG
+259 PLVTALVGIGIGVG
-273 GAYALSTVVEM
+273 GAYALSNVVEM

-311 RRLILDRGLTAQEAA
+311 RRLILDQGLTAHEAA

-344 IIALTAL
+344 LIALTAL

-356 AMLSTMALVAA
+356 AVLSTMALVAA
-367 STVALAVLIALT
+367 STVALAVLIALS

-391 ICSDKARAR
+391 ICSDTARAR
-400 SRAKVEA
+400 RHAQAKT
-407 ESHSVADHW
+407 ESHGVADHW
-416 VKGVIRFRWPVI
+416 VKAVIRYRRPVI
-428 AGVVALLGVMAIPAA
+428 AGVTAILLVMAIPAA
-443 DMNLG
+443 SMNLG

-468 SQGFGE
+468 SQSFGE
-474 GFNGPLL
+474 GFNNPLL
-481 VTAEPTDTAGGVT
+481 VTAEPTGTSGHVT
-494 PELTAKLIGEFQDR
+494 PELTAKLINEFQDR

-513 AAPVGVNEA
+513 AAPIGVNEA

-527 FSVIPTSGPSDE
+527 FSIIPTSGPDDE
-539 ATRDLVKSLREPDNA
+539 TTSDLVASLREPDHP
-554 IAQNNQVQLGVTGFT
+554 IAQDNQVQLGVTGFT
-569 AIGIDMSDKLA
+569 AIRIDMSDKIA

-592 LSVLILLLV
+592 LSILILTLV
-601 FRSVIVPIKATAGFL
+601 FRSLAVPIKATAGFL

-649 FMPIMVTGILY
+649 FMPIIVTGILY

-679 HGQEA
+679 HGQPA
-684 RQSVVHGFDQASR
+684 RQSVVHGFDHASR

-703 IIMISVFS
+703 IIMVAVFS
-711 GFIFSHDVMIKQIGF
+711 GFIFSHDIMIKQIGF
-726 ALAVGILIDAF
+726 ALAAGILIDAF

-745 ALMAVFGERAWWL
+745 ALMAVFDERAWWL

-773 DKLLAMLNQ
+773 DKLLTMLNQ
-782 QPEAT
+782 RAEAT
-787 DRDKIEVRT
+787 DRQDTEVPG

>member
-12 AFGRPWLFIAGWLT
+12 AYGRPWLFIAGWVA
-26 VLAVVIGT
+26 VLAAVVGGMAI
-34 VAVNGVSV
+34 NGVSV
-42 SSDMKIEGT
+42 SSEMKIEGT
-51 EAQSVLDRVST
+51 EAQTVLDRVAD

-78 PDGERLDTAE
+78 PVGERLDTPE
-88 RLAAI
+88 RLAVL
-93 SDTVNDVYAL
+93 SSTVGGVYEL
-103 EKVVNPLD
+103 ERVVNPLD
-111 LAPAAPGEGA
+111 AAPSTAEQG
-121 AGAGQQNAP
+121 
-130 GAPGEGAAGAGQQN
+130 
-144 APGTPAAGP
+144 APGTPQENAPGDAPAGSDPAQAA
-153 EQGQAPPYQPLV
+153 PYQPLMV
-165 MDGAPVPGVLVSSD
+165 SGTPVPGVLVSSD
-179 GQVALFQFQFTVAS
+179 GRVALFQFQFTVAS
-193 TSLTDEDVTSVVEV
+193 TSLTDDDVSSVLEV
-207 VERAEEGTE
+207 VERAEQGTGMTV
-216 ISALPSDSLKALEV
+216 LPSDSLEALEI
-230 PVGMGEVIGL
+230 PVGIGEVIGL

-249 TLGSLIAAGL
+249 TLGSLTAAGL
-259 PLITALIGVGIGVG
+259 PLITALVGVGIGVG
-273 GAYALSTVVEM
+273 GAYTLSNVVEM

-311 RRLILDRGLTAQEAA
+311 RRLILDHGLNAHEAA

-344 IIALTAL
+344 LIALTAL

-356 AMLSTMALVAA
+356 AVLSTMALVAA
-367 STVALAVLIALT
+367 STVALAVLIALS

-400 SRAKVEA
+400 RRAKVQA
-407 ESHSVADHW
+407 ESHGVADHW
-416 VKGVIRFRWPVI
+416 VRGVVRFRWPVI
-428 AGVVALLGVMAIPAA
+428 AGVAAILVVMAIPAA
-443 DMNLG
+443 SMNLG

-468 SQGFGE
+468 SQSFGE
-474 GFNGPLL
+474 GFNSPLL
-481 VTAEPTDTAGGVT
+481 VTAEPTRAAGNVT
-494 PELTAKLIGEFQDR
+494 PELTAKLIDELQDR

-527 FSVIPTSGPSDE
+527 FSIIPTSGPDDE
-539 ATRDLVKSLREPDNA
+539 STSDLVTSLRKPDHP
-554 IAQNNQVQLGVTGFT
+554 IARDNQVQLGVTGFT
-569 AIGIDMSDKLA
+569 AIRIDMSDKIA

-592 LSVLILLLV
+592 LSILILTLV
-601 FRSVIVPIKATAGFL
+601 FRSVVVPLKATAGFL

-649 FMPIMVTGILY
+649 FMPIIVTGILY

-679 HGQEA
+679 HGQAA

-703 IIMISVFS
+703 IIMVAVFS
-711 GFIFSHDVMIKQIGF
+711 GFIFSHDIMIKQIGF
-726 ALAVGILIDAF
+726 ALAAGILIDAF

-745 ALMAVFGERAWWL
+745 ALMAVFDERAWWL
-758 PRWLDRLLPDLDIEG
+758 PQWLDRLLPDLDIEG
-773 DKLLAMLNQ
+773 DRLLTMLNQ
-782 QPEAT
+782 QAGAT
-787 DRDKIEVRT
+787 DRQGIEIPG

>member
-12 AFGRPWLFIAGWLT
+12 AFGRPWLFIAGWVA
-26 VLAVVIGT
+26 VLAAVIGA
-34 VAVNGVSV
+34 VAINGVNV
-42 SSDMKIEGT
+42 SSEMKIEGT
-51 EAQSVLDRVST
+51 EAQTVLDRVAD
-62 ELPEASG
+62 ELPAASG

-78 PDGERLDTAE
+78 PGGERLDTPE
-88 RLAAI
+88 RLAVI
-93 SDTVNDVYAL
+93 SGTVSDVYDL

-111 LAPAAPGEGA
+111 AALGAGEQGGPGTDQEGAPADPP
-121 AGAGQQNAP
+121 AGS
-130 GAPGEGAAGAGQQN
+130 
-144 APGTPAAGP
+144 

-165 MDGAPVPGVLVSSD
+165 VDGAPVPGVLVSSD

-193 TSLTDEDVTSVVEV
+193 TSLTDDDVTSVVEV
-207 VERAEEGTE
+207 VERAEQGTG
-216 ISALPSDSLKALEV
+216 ITVLPSDSLKAIEI
-230 PVGMGEVIGL
+230 PVGIGEVIGL

-259 PLITALIGVGIGVG
+259 PLITALVGVGIGVG
-273 GAYALSTVVEM
+273 GAYALSTAVEM

-311 RRLILDRGLTAQEAA
+311 RRLILDRGLSAQEAA

-344 IIALTAL
+344 LIALTAL

-391 ICSDKARAR
+391 ICSDKARSR
-400 SRAKVEA
+400 RRAKVEA

-416 VKGVIRFRWPVI
+416 VKGVIRFRWPVV
-428 AGVVALLGVMAIPAA
+428 AGVVAILGVMAIPAA
-443 DMNLG
+443 SMNLG
-448 IPSGATA
+448 IPTGATA

-481 VTAEPTDTAGGVT
+481 VTAEPTGSTDRVT
-494 PELTAKLIGEFQDR
+494 PELTAKLLAEFQGR

-539 ATRDLVKSLREPDNA
+539 ATSDLVKSLREPDND
-554 IAQNNQVQLGVTGFT
+554 IAQTNEVELGVTGFT

-580 SVLPLYLGIIIV
+580 DVLPLYLAIIIV
-592 LSVLILLLV
+592 LSVLILMLV
-601 FRSVIVPIKATAGFL
+601 FRSIIVPIKATAGFL

-633 WLSGLFG
+633 WLSSLFG
-640 VDTGGPLMS
+640 FDTGGPLMS
-649 FMPIMVTGILY
+649 FMPIIVTGILY

-679 HGQEA
+679 HGQPA

-703 IIMISVFS
+703 IIMVAVFS
-711 GFIFSHDVMIKQIGF
+711 GFIFSHDIMIKQIGF
-726 ALAVGILIDAF
+726 ALAAGILIDAF

-745 ALMAVFGERAWWL
+745 ALMAVFDERGWWL
-758 PRWLDRLLPDLDIEG
+758 PRWLDRQLPDLDIEG
-773 DKLLAMLNQ
+773 DKLLTMLNQ
-782 QPEAT
+782 QAEAT
-787 DRDKIEVRT
+787 DRQSIEVRN